1 MYNIKRNIILGI
13 FVLSTFLIVGCSQ
26 EYTKDKSSDKK
37 EKEEEKSS
45 AITKTCIGV
54 LNESR
59 SEFIFVSDESGQYLI
74 EYTWF
79 FDVDTGD
86 ISSAELD
93 EQLAELKERYS
104 VFKDVK
110 MDVERMDGKVRISQN
125 VKINEN
131 NIKELSGVG
140 LIPLEE
146 EQMKN
151 IDEIKNLDYEDSI
164 NIMTRTGEY
173 ECK

>member
-1 MYNIKRNIILGI
+1 MYNIKRNIILGA

-26 EYTKDKSSDKK
+26 EGTKDKSSDKK
-37 EKEEEKSS
+37 EVEEEKSS
-45 AITKTCIGV
+45 AITKTCIG
-54 LNESR
+54 LAGSAS

-79 FDVDTGD
+79 YDVDTGD

-93 EQLAELKERYS
+93 KKLAELKERYS
-104 VFKDVK
+104 GLKDVK
-110 MDVERMDGKVRISQN
+110 VNDERIDGKVRITRN

-131 NIKELSGVG
+131 NIKELYFVG
-140 LIPLEE
+140 LMPLEDE
-146 EQMKN
+146 LLKN
-151 IDEIKNLDYEDSI
+151 IDEIKNLDFEDSMNMI
-164 NIMTRTGEY
+164 TRFGIY

>member
-26 EYTKDKSSDKK
+26 GGAKDKSSDKK
-37 EKEEEKSS
+37 EVEEEKSS

-79 FDVDTGD
+79 LDLDTGD
-86 ISSAELD
+86 NSSAKLD
-93 EQLAELKERYS
+93 EQFAELKERYS

-110 MDVERMDGKVRISQN
+110 MDIERMDGKVRISQN

-131 NIKELSGVG
+131 NIKELSGDG

-151 IDEIKNLDYEDSI
+151 IDEIKNLDYEDSM

>member
-1 MYNIKRNIILGI
+1 MYNIKRNIILGA

-26 EYTKDKSSDKK
+26 EGTKDKSSDKK
-37 EKEEEKSS
+37 EVEEEKSS

-54 LNESR
+54 LNDAR

-79 FDVDTGD
+79 YDLDTGD

-93 EQLAELKERYS
+93 EQIAWLKERYS
-104 VFKDVK
+104 AFKDVK
-110 MDVERMDGKVRISQN
+110 MNDERIDGKVRISQN

-131 NIKELSGVG
+131 NIKELNDVG
-140 LIPLEE
+140 LIPLED
-146 EQMKN
+146 EQLKS
-151 IDEIKNLDYEDSI
+151 IDEIKNLDFEDSM